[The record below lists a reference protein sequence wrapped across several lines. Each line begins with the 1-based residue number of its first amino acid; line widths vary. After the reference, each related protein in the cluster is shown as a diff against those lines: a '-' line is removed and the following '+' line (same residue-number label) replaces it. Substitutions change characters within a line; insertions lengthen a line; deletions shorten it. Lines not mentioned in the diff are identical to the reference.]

1 MALPSGTRDIW
12 ANPISDEA
20 IRARRVEDAAEQ
32 ATWAATKQQK
42 GWLDGLPAN
51 ASADD
56 QFEYDMGHA
65 REQATLTR
73 GQDVLTGS
81 TYVGSLVKSGDGEL
95 VLEGQNSYSGSTW
108 VRGGKLSV
116 DGALTSAVTVDS
128 SAVGTRNADN
138 GVMTTL
144 GGTLAGNGTVGALTV
159 NNGGRVAPGHSI
171 GTLRTGDVTFNP
183 GSVYAVEVGA
193 DGRSDQLQSSGV
205 ATLNGGVVNVSLENS
220 PNLLTATEARS
231 LLGQQFNIL
240 SASQGIQG
248 QFAAFAPNY
257 LFIGTALN
265 YQPNQLTLAIARN
278 QTTFAS
284 VAQTRNERAV
294 ATVAETL
301 GAGSP
306 VYESLLASDSAAQ
319 ARQGFKQ
326 LSGQLHSDV
335 AAAQMADSRYLRE
348 AVNARLQQA
357 QALDSSAQID
367 SRDNGGWVQLLGGR
381 NNVSGDNN
389 ASGYSSSTSGVLLG
403 LDTEVND
410 GWRLGAATGYTQSHL
425 NGQSASA
432 DSDNYHLS
440 VYGGKRFEAIAL
452 RLGGA
457 STWHRLDTSRRVA
470 YANQSDHAK
479 ADYNARTDQVF
490 AEIGYTQWRV
500 LEPFANLTYLNYQ
513 SDSFKEKGG
522 AAALHASQQSQ
533 DATLSTLGVRGHTQ
547 LPLTST
553 SAVTLRGELGWEH
566 QFGDI
571 DREASLKFAG
581 SDTAFAVNSVPVARD
596 GAVIKASAEMALTQD
611 TLVSLNYSGL
621 LSNRGNNN
629 GINAGFTFRF

>member
-1 MALPSGTRDIW
+1 
-12 ANPISDEA
+12 
-20 IRARRVEDAAEQ
+20 
-32 ATWAATKQQK
+32 
-42 GWLDGLPAN
+42 
-51 ASADD
+51 
-56 QFEYDMGHA
+56 
-65 REQATLTR
+65 
-73 GQDVLTGS
+73 VLTGS

-306 VYESLLASDSAAQ
+306 VYESLLSSDSAAQ
-319 ARQGFKQ
+319 AREGFKQ

-410 GWRLGAATGYTQSHL
+410 GWRVGAATGYTQSHL

-611 TLVSLNYSGL
+611 TLVSLHYSGL